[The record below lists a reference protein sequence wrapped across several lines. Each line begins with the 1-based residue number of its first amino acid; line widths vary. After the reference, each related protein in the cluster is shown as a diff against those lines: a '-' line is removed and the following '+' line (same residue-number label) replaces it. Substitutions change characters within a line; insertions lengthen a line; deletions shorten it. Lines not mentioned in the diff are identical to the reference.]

1 MMPIDPHFKSWKRLR
16 GRTQQIEKASG
27 SGTEVQVQVSVHH
40 TKLYVTEKVYENERS
55 AEDWY
60 YNKAVVKP
68 RGKKRLI
75 KIENKVMTV
84 LREHM
89 GEFVESDKAKRLERK
104 RVSK

>member
-1 MMPIDPHFKSWKRLR
+1 MMPRDPHFKSFARLR
-16 GRTQQIEKASG
+16 GMAQQIEKASG
-27 SGTEVQVQVSVHH
+27 SGTEFQVQVSVHH
-40 TKLYVTEKVYENERS
+40 TKLYVTEKTYENERS

-75 KIENKVMTV
+75 KIENKVVTV

-89 GEFVESDKAKRLERK
+89 GDLVGADKQVRAERK

>member
-1 MMPIDPHFKSWKRLR
+1 MIDPWFKSWARMKGMAKAL
-16 GRTQQIEKASG
+16 EKVSG
-27 SGTEVQVQVSVHH
+27 SGTEFQVQVSVHH
-40 TKLYVTEKVYENERS
+40 TKTYHTEKTYENERS

-75 KIENKVMTV
+75 KIENKVVTV

-104 RVSK
+104 RASK